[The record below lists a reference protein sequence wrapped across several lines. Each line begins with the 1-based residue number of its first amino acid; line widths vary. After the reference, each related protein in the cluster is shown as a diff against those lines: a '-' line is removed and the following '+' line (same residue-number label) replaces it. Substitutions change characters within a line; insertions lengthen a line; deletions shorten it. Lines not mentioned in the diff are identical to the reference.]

1 MLCNQLKLCH
11 GQILT
16 LIINETLINTDT
28 LVLYQLESHTSLQK
42 GKDEEIHQHQWV
54 SSMHLQIMVNYHLQ
68 ICQIDGKWLHQN

>member
-16 LIINETLINTDT
+16 LIINERLINTHT
-28 LVLYQLESHTSLQK
+28 LVLYQLESHISLQK

-54 SSMHLQIMVNYHLQ
+54 SSLHLQIMVNYHLQ
-68 ICQIDGKWLHQN
+68 VCQIDGKWLH